1 VIISP
6 SRCSSVIPNHLNSDS
21 YDQSTLGL
29 YLINTGLRLADGGKP
44 VPDWRAPVGC
54 RRSRRPNLTLESLLV
69 ANSGPSRTILD
80 DISDR
85 QPSSLRERLFDVAQ
99 KNRNYPNSQ
108 INIAADATMSAA
120 RIS

>member
-29 YLINTGLRLADGGKP
+29 YLISTGLRLADGGKP

-54 RRSRRPNLTLESLLV
+54 RRSRRPRLDAGESP
-69 ANSGPSRTILD
+69 G
-80 DISDR
+80 R
-85 QPSSLRERLFDVAQ
+85 QFRAKPNHPRRHLR
-99 KNRNYPNSQ
+99 
-108 INIAADATMSAA
+108 
-120 RIS
+120 